1 MMTNEEI
8 WQDTVDA
15 KEKMLSEGKS
25 AQNDLKFLHSLVPID
40 LAKRLIKIYTQFV
53 HPRLPI
59 LSREDLESMKETSLM
74 STRTGLISA
83 IYAMATPF
91 MFLDDE
97 LSLTKGYS
105 DISVNTLWDIAYR
118 SFHRNYSLA
127 HISQLQLGLLL
138 LQKPPDNFAVADS
151 PESWALSCSCLAI
164 AESLGINLDPG
175 GWRLPRSEI
184 TLRRRLWWLM
194 YTQHTWHALCFGR
207 SVHLNEDNWDVK
219 ELTLDDLEI
228 DFQDPAIEAGVTC
241 YIPLFL
247 AECQLSVIGADVLK
261 EF

>member
-1 MMTNEEI
+1 MN
-8 WQDTVDA
+8 
-15 KEKMLSEGKS
+15 
-25 AQNDLKFLHSLVPID
+25 
-40 LAKRLIKIYTQFV
+40 
-53 HPRLPI
+53 
-59 LSREDLESMKETSLM
+59 ETSLT
-74 STRTGLISA
+74 STRTGLKSA

-105 DISVNTLWDIAYR
+105 DISVNTLWAIAYR

-127 HISQLQLGLLL
+127 HIALLQFGLLL

-151 PESWALSCSCLAI
+151 PDSWALSCSILAI
-164 AESLGINLDPG
+164 AESLGLNLDPG
-175 GWRLPRSEI
+175 EWRLPRSEI
-184 TLRRRLWWLM
+184 ILRRRLWWLM
-194 YTQHTWHALCFGR
+194 YTQHIWHALCFGR

-219 ELTLDDLEI
+219 QLTLGDFEDG
-228 DFQDPAIEAGVTC
+228 FQDPTIEAEVTS
-241 YIPLFL
+241 YIPLIL